1 MTRTNTYRQS
11 EAGNVLFLILIAVAL
26 FAALSY
32 AVTQSTRSSGDAS
45 SETNLISSASITQYP
60 SAIRTATVRMII
72 NGTGPTELL
81 FDPPSSFGS
90 LSAVQQARN
99 VFHPSGGQ
107 ATFQNAPADIMAN
120 NAQGQWFFNT
130 HFEVLNLGTAVASSS
145 DGNEIIG
152 FLPGIKQGICSKL
165 NDEAGIGTTIPVVTA
180 SISANYSQQ
189 QNISYTLPASETIL
203 GTVASTTL
211 LSGQPFGCFRNTA
224 TGDYVYY
231 HVLVER

>member
-1 MTRTNTYRQS
+1 MIYPIHRRT

-72 NGTGPTELL
+72 NGITPTELL

-90 LSAVQQARN
+90 MTTQQLARD
-99 VFHPSGGQ
+99 VFHPTGGQ
-107 ATFQNAPADIMAN
+107 ATFQQAPADIMASN
-120 NAQGQWFFNT
+120 SLGTWYFNA
-130 HFEVLNLGTAVASSS
+130 HFEVLNLGTTSAANA
-145 DGNEIIG
+145 DGNEIVA
-152 FLPGIKQGICSKL
+152 FLPGIKQAICSKL
-165 NDEAGIGTTIPVVTA
+165 NDEAGIGTTVPVATV
-180 SISANYSQQ
+180 SISANYMQEMNTAYSV
-189 QNISYTLPASETIL
+189 PASETIL
-203 GTVASTTL
+203 GTVASTASL
-211 LSGQPFGCFRNTA
+211 AGQPFGCFRNTA
-224 TGDYVYY
+224 GGDYVYY